1 LARVVDLDVDF
12 VRAQFPGLQSPW
24 VLFDNAG
31 GSVPAKAVI
40 DRVTQYMQRR
50 GVQLGASYGLSRAAE
65 ADVRAGET
73 AAALL
78 LGTTPQQTIV
88 SHSTTAGLGIVAAGI
103 GPTLSEGD
111 EIVVTN
117 LDHAANIGCWR
128 RMAARHGLVVR
139 EWRVRPDTA
148 RLEADDLDELLGPKT
163 RLVTFT
169 QCANV
174 VGELIDVR
182 RVVDVVRDNRQ
193 DTVVVADGVA
203 YAPHRHVDV
212 ESMGVDVYATSLYKV
227 YGPHLSAIY
236 GRESLLLAAQGQNHD
251 FIPAD
256 RIPYKL
262 QPGNVTHELTAGLPG
277 ITDYLDGVAAHHGL
291 QQLDAR
297 ARHAA
302 VFDLFTAHEAR
313 LCSRMLEGLLQH
325 DAISVIGPHDPNP
338 AVRVPTIAF
347 TVKDRHASEIPPL
360 FDPHGIGLRFGDFY
374 APGAIEALGLAER
387 GGVVRASLVHY
398 NTVDEVDRFLAL
410 LADVV

>member
-1 LARVVDLDVDF
+1 MDLDVDF

-50 GVQLGASYGLSRAAE
+50 AVQLGASYGLSRAAE
-65 ADVRAGET
+65 ADVRAGE
-73 AAALL
+73 AA
-78 LGTTPQQTIV
+78 TPAETIV
-88 SHSTTAGLGIVAAGI
+88 SHSTTAGLGILAAGI

-128 RMAARHGLVVR
+128 RMAARHGLAVR
-139 EWRVRPDTA
+139 EWKIRPETA
-148 RLEADDLDELLGPKT
+148 RLETDDLAALLGPKT
-163 RLVTFT
+163 RLVAFT

-174 VGELIDVR
+174 VGELVDVR
-182 RVVDVVRDNRQ
+182 RVVDVIRDNRQ
-193 DTVVVADGVA
+193 DTIAVADGVA
-203 YAPHRHVDV
+203 YAPHRHIDV
-212 ESMGVDVYATSLYKV
+212 EAMGVDVYATSLYKV

-236 GRESLLLAAQGQNHD
+236 GRASLLLAAEGQNHA
-251 FIPAD
+251 FIPDD

-262 QPGNVTHELTAGLPG
+262 QPGNVTHELAAGLPG
-277 ITDYLDGVAAHHGL
+277 ITDYLDGVAAHHEV
-291 QQLDAR
+291 QHLDAR

-302 VFDLFTAHEAR
+302 VFELFTAQEAR
-313 LCSRMLEGLLQH
+313 LCARMLEGLLQH
-325 DAISVIGPHDPNP
+325 DAISVIGSRDPSP
-338 AVRVPTIAF
+338 SVRVPTIAF
-347 TVKDRHASEIPPL
+347 TVKGRHASEVPPL

-374 APGAIEALGLAER
+374 APGAIEALGLAEQ

-398 NTVDEVDRFLAL
+398 NTLDEVDRFLAL
-410 LADVV
+410 LGDVL

>member
-1 LARVVDLDVDF
+1 MDLDVDF

-139 EWRVRPDTA
+139 EWKVRPETA
-148 RLEADDLDELLGPKT
+148 RLETDDLDALLGPKT

-174 VGELIDVR
+174 VGELIDVP
-182 RVVDVVRDNRQ
+182 RVVDVVRDNRT
-193 DTVVVADGVA
+193 DTIVVADGVA
-203 YAPHRHVDV
+203 YAPHRQVDV
-212 ESMGVDVYATSLYKV
+212 EALGVDVYATSLYKV

-236 GRESLLLAAQGQNHD
+236 GRASLLLAAEGQNHP
-251 FIPAD
+251 FIADD

-277 ITDYLDGVAAHHGL
+277 ITDYLDGVATHHGL

-297 ARHAA
+297 ARHAG
-302 VFDLFTAHEAR
+302 VFELFTAQEAQLCAR
-313 LCSRMLEGLLQH
+313 LLEGLLQH
-325 DAISVIGPHDPNP
+325 DAISVIGPHDPSP
-338 AVRVPTIAF
+338 AVRVPTVAF
-347 TVKDRHASEIPPL
+347 TVKDRHASEVPPL

-374 APGAIEALGLAER
+374 APGAIEALGLTER

-398 NTVDEVDRFLAL
+398 NTVDEVDRFLSL
-410 LADVV
+410 LSEVL